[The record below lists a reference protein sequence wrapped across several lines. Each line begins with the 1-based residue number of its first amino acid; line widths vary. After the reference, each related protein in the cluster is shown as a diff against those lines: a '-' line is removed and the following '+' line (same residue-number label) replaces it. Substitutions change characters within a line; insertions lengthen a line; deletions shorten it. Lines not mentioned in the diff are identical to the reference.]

1 MPIKIYGTRQGLPVS
16 RRTIRD
22 CVEFLLRAQGIATHK
37 AFIEISFVD
46 ERRLKHF
53 FMQYLG
59 RNASTGVLTFDL
71 SASHT
76 VVGTIMVSPQYIRR
90 IAREY
95 RSSFKKEFLRYVAH
109 GVLNLRAV
117 SRVRTAR
124 ALRAKTYALL
134 TKFLKGY
141 EAKSRGKR

>member
-16 RRTIRD
+16 RRTIGD
-22 CVEFLLRAQGIATHK
+22 LVEFLLRAQGIAPHK
-37 AFIEISFVD
+37 AFIEISFVG
-46 ERRLKHF
+46 ERRLKYF
-53 FMQYLG
+53 FKRYLG
-59 RNASTGVLTFDL
+59 RHASTGVLTFDL
-71 SASHT
+71 STAQA
-76 VVGTIMVSPQYIRR
+76 VVGTVVVSPGYIRT

-95 RSSFKKEFLRYVAH
+95 RSGFKEELLRYVAH